1 MRSWIQLAL
10 TLTVL
15 LCLTAPATT
24 YSRDN
29 MLLQLQQWQLQRQ
42 EGLLSNADYLRKLDS
57 VVFECFDRQDF
68 PDIMEPY
75 RHIVFS
81 DTGFKERRIIYYQY
95 RGIHSVN
102 NNSTGNAVFY
112 FSKMAEEASRQGNTA
127 RELAANRA
135 MISIFADNEDYEKCF
150 ERYNGIL
157 PILQDQTVAAQDGRS
172 SGMMIE
178 NVLGI
183 LQAITTLYYQSG
195 KLQEARSS
203 DTLLHQVM
211 DAVNGHPEKYQPFLG
226 KIRVVASSA
235 AFAKAAWDLRDPP
248 LASEK
253 LNETIARIRHS
264 GMQASMQAFFLYDEY
279 VSGIRFFM
287 DHNMAD
293 SAGRYLQLLNQ
304 LDLPMIRQKKDQF
317 YHEQMARLLYSNG
330 QAAEAYQHSAKALA
344 LKDSLIKSTLIDR
357 DNNVYAQLQS
367 ESNQAKVQ
375 QLTQA
380 NSRAE
385 KANIFLILLIITK
398 LICAFLLF
406 KWYRQNQR
414 NRFYNAKLRMAR
426 NIHDEI
432 GPMLLFVKL
441 MAKKEK
447 ETVGASA
454 HIIQMEAAI
463 NNVMETVR
471 GLSHDLK
478 SDKELST
485 LELYDEV
492 KTLLDKT
499 ESLTGI
505 SYHFSFNHKDKPL
518 NYFQYQHLRNILTEL
533 VNNTIKHAE
542 WSRID
547 LMLKVESKK
556 IFIVYT
562 DNGQGFEPA
571 YDQKSGIGLANIRER
586 VEKLRGKLDL
596 RNNFPE
602 GYTIEINIP
611 FK

>member
-1 MRSWIQLAL
+1 MRSWIHPAL

-15 LCLTAPATT
+15 LCLSVPLTT

-29 MLLQLQQWQLQRQ
+29 LLLHLQRWQLQRQ
-42 EGLLSNADYLRKLDS
+42 EGLLSNAEYLRKLDS

-68 PDIMEPY
+68 PEIIEPY
-75 RHIVFS
+75 RQIVFS
-81 DTGFKERRIIYYQY
+81 DSNFKEKRIIYYQY

-102 NNSTGNAVFY
+102 NNSTGNAVLY
-112 FSKMAEEASRQGNTA
+112 FGKMAEEAGRQGNTA
-127 RELAANRA
+127 RELAADRA
-135 MISIFADNEDYEKCF
+135 MISIFADNEDYERCY

-157 PILQDQTVAAQDGRS
+157 PKLQEQATAARDGGS
-172 SGMMIE
+172 SGIMIE

-183 LQAITTLYYQSG
+183 LQSMTTIYYQTH
-195 KLQEARSS
+195 KLPEARKCDS
-203 DTLLHQVM
+203 LLHQVM
-211 DAVNGHPEKYQPFLG
+211 DAVNSHPEKYQPFLG

-235 AFAKAAWDLRDPP
+235 AFAKAAWDQRDPS
-248 LASEK
+248 LAATK
-253 LNETIARIRHS
+253 LNETIAEIRNS
-264 GMQASMQAFFLYDEY
+264 GMQTSMKAFFLYDEY
-279 VSGIRFFM
+279 ISGIRFFV
-287 DHNMAD
+287 DQNLAD
-293 SAGRYLQLLNQ
+293 SAQKYLQLLNQ
-304 LDLPMIRQKKDQF
+304 LDLPMIRQKKEQF
-317 YHEQMARLLYSNG
+317 YHEQMSKLLFRNG
-330 QAAEAYQHSAKALA
+330 KAAEAYQHSVQALA
-344 LKDSLIKSTLIDR
+344 LKDSLLKAAMTDR
-357 DNNVYAQLQS
+357 DNNVYAQS
-367 ESNQAKVQ
+367 QAASSLVKVDE
-375 QLTQA
+375 LTEA
-380 NSRAE
+380 NRRARRG
-385 KANIFLILLIITK
+385 NIFLVLLIITK

-406 KWYRQNQR
+406 KWYRQHQR
-414 NRFYNAKLRMAR
+414 TRFYNSKLRMAR

-454 HIIQMEAAI
+454 HITQMDLAI

-478 SDKELST
+478 SEKEMST
-485 LELYDEV
+485 LHLYDEV
-492 KTLLDKT
+492 KALLDKT

-505 SYHFSFNHKDKPL
+505 SYHFSFNHKEKPL
-518 NYFQYQHLRNILTEL
+518 NYFQYQHLRNILSEL

-547 LMLKVESKK
+547 LMLKVEARK
-556 IFIVYT
+556 IYIVYT

-571 YDQKSGIGLANIRER
+571 YEQKNGIGLANIRER
-586 VEKLRGKLDL
+586 VEKLHGKLDL
-596 RNNFPE
+596 RNNYPE